1 MMHFHDILPKYR
13 RNLVFFFLTESFAR
27 DRQSTLILTK
37 NVDVAGGHSATTRT
51 KSMDLIQEKAYTNC
65 ENDL

>member
-1 MMHFHDILPKYR
+1 MPETDSQLYF
-13 RNLVFFFLTESFAR
+13 
-27 DRQSTLILTK
+27 LTK

-51 KSMDLIQEKAYTNC
+51 KSMDLSQEKAYTNC